1 MRRQICA
8 ANRRRVDRRRDVRL
22 PAAPATGERGY
33 SAWGSR
39 GARRARGRSPPKLD
53 LDGLAHQSRASGSRR
68 PQSSG
73 RGLSPGPA
81 IAHPA
86 APTASERPWP
96 SQNLPRCCSAIAPA
110 FCGSDLLTVLLT
122 NGHGFKST
130 FEFISI
136 HFAGEGW
143 MEKLYLKKRS
153 KRKSSLNQTSSGRD
167 YTFLVHS
174 PSELACPVPGTLLL
188 ARPRIERRRDRSP
201 CQLELFS
208 CGFLHWDAH
217 LGPWRTLVAI

>member
-1 MRRQICA
+1 MCRAIARRQMCPATACRQMCISTARRQICA
-8 ANRRRVDRRRDVRL
+8 ANRRRDVRL

-122 NGHGFKST
+122 NDVTVLFRT
-130 FEFISI
+130 ELMNTIS
-136 HFAGEGW
+136 
-143 MEKLYLKKRS
+143 
-153 KRKSSLNQTSSGRD
+153 
-167 YTFLVHS
+167 
-174 PSELACPVPGTLLL
+174 GT
-188 ARPRIERRRDRSP
+188 
-201 CQLELFS
+201 
-208 CGFLHWDAH
+208 H
-217 LGPWRTLVAI
+217 